1 MGEQELFAFA
11 KWLQTENEQLST
23 VPIDQVVNMII
34 QKSQTPE
41 GQQEIMAAYQA
52 FQQASTEMFKRGGKL
67 DYAVRK
73 MKSGG
78 CKSKKKK

>member
-1 MGEQELFAFA
+1 
-11 KWLQTENEQLST
+11 
-23 VPIDQVVNMII
+23 MII

-41 GQQEIMAAYQA
+41 GQQEIMAAYKA
-52 FQQASTEMFKRGGKL
+52 FQQASAGMFKKGGKL